1 LYQSTEFEVG
11 ETLGISATVDEDDTC
26 YDLGDAF
33 IKVYDFDATLV
44 GRSYMD
50 FVAVYQQ
57 FIKHPTV
64 LFQSEKG
71 EQEGSLLVGSF
82 LLDGKSSAVGFRVG
96 GTITNNLSYYY
107 PIGIKQG
114 G

>member
-1 LYQSTEFEVG
+1 MYQSTEFEVG

-50 FVAVYQQ
+50 FVVTIPASPNMVDNVSPNHLDTFHAFPSY
-57 FIKHPTV
+57 
-64 LFQSEKG
+64 
-71 EQEGSLLVGSF
+71 SLPSLP
-82 LLDGKSSAVGFRVG
+82 LQCCDMSSWCA
-96 GTITNNLSYYY
+96 
-107 PIGIKQG
+107 
-114 G
+114 